1 MPIFKFLAVA
11 GSILVALLFV
21 ADATLAPR
29 GPLFT
34 NNSEGLP
41 RSEPMRAQPK
51 VPERSR
57 VLARVEPPRTVAP
70 TVTAAPPLAEAPVP
84 PVAKTAIAT
93 PAAPEAV
100 AAAAP

>member
-1 MPIFKFLAVA
+1 MPIFKFLAVT

-41 RSEPMRAQPK
+41 R
-51 VPERSR
+51 
-57 VLARVEPPRTVAP
+57 
-70 TVTAAPPLAEAPVP
+70 
-84 PVAKTAIAT
+84 
-93 PAAPEAV
+93 
-100 AAAAP
+100 